1 MSILKEYNIWVIAI
15 IVGISGLFLSI
26 YNIFYSKYSINVYY
40 QLKEE
45 KEKLNMQINMLKY
58 KNAKLHKYY
67 LYSNAP
73 TSMRD

>member
-1 MSILKEYNIWVIAI
+1 MGILKEYDIWVIAI
-15 IVGISGLFLSI
+15 IVGVSGFFSI
-26 YNIFYSKYSINVYY
+26 YNIFYSKYSINAYY

-73 TSMRD
+73 TSMQD